1 MLVGGKGM
9 KKYKA
14 KRMGLPN
21 LKEKIPM
28 EY

>member
-1 MLVGGKGM
+1 MLVGGKEL

-14 KRMGLPN
+14 KRKGLPN

-28 EY
+28 EC

>member
-1 MLVGGKGM
+1 MLMGGKGM
-9 KKYKA
+9 RKYRA
-14 KRMGLPN
+14 KRKGLPN